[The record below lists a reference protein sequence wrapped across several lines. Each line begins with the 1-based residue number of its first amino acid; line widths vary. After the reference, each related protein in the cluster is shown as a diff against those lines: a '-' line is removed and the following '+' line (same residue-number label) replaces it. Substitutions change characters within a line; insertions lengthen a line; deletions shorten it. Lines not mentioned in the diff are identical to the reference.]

1 MKKRTL
7 TVICVFLFFSLTLA
21 SCDQKKI
28 VNEVKNE
35 KSSTIP
41 DSDVD
46 SKSDDIDEASSDSLE
61 ASSESEIEAKLEEI
75 TPEDLQEV
83 SYAFGHLLVQQLRT
97 MTDNIRFDIAYI
109 IQGMEAAEKGVESP
123 LSEEEYEGKLRRLH
137 DINMKHISAHNLMEA
152 EMFLKNNISVSD
164 VVVLVEDKLQY
175 KIVQSGEGE
184 EVSLSSAPCIYFK
197 GYLLNGKMFGS
208 SEKSPEPVKIV
219 LAQTIPGVAQG
230 MVGMKA
236 GEKRILYIH
245 PDLGYGS
252 AENMPILPNSLL
264 IFEVEV
270 VSVSETEE
278 LTKGE
283 QVAPESNMSLDQEM
297 S

>member
-7 TVICVFLFFSLTLA
+7 TVICAFLFFSLTLA

-28 VNEVKNE
+28 VNEVENE
-35 KSSTIP
+35 KSSTMSA
-41 DSDVD
+41 SDVD
-46 SKSDDIDEASSDSLE
+46 SKSNDIEKATSDSIEASSQLE
-61 ASSESEIEAKLEEI
+61 TEAKSEEI

-109 IQGMEAAEKGVESP
+109 IQGMEAAEQGVESP

-137 DINMKHISAHNLMEA
+137 DINMKHISADNLIEA
-152 EMFLKNNISVSD
+152 ETFLKNNISSND

-175 KIVQSGEGE
+175 KIVQPGEGE
-184 EVSLSSAPCIYFK
+184 EVSLASTPCIYFK
-197 GYLLNGKMFGS
+197 GCLLNGKVFGS
-208 SEKSPEPVKIV
+208 SDKSPEPVKIV

-245 PDLGYGS
+245 PDLGYGI
-252 AENMPILPNSLL
+252 AENMPIPPNSLL

-270 VSVSETEE
+270 VSVSEPTEE
-278 LTKGE
+278 LTRVE
-283 QVAPESNMSLDQEM
+283 QTIPESDASLD
-297 S
+297 